1 MTFQQLLQGAEV
13 LSQSGNPGVAGVE
26 YDSRRVRPGTVFV
39 AMKGE
44 TSDGNRFI
52 DQAIAAGAI
61 AIVTDSAAEAPRP
74 AVGWAQVVHGRR
86 ALARLSAN
94 FYKRP
99 AERIA
104 NTGITGTNG
113 KSTTAFLIESILQAA
128 GRKTALV
135 GTIEY
140 HVAGKILPAP
150 HTTPEALEL
159 NRLLSEGLGQGVTEA
174 VMEVSSHAL
183 EQQRVFGIPFDVAV
197 FTNLTRDHLDYHGTM
212 ENYFRAKQMLFE
224 GCGTE
229 PPRAAV
235 LNLDDDYGRQLW
247 KLCKKKSSLVLS
259 YGLTSGDCDFRA
271 ESVEI
276 TPRGTR
282 FQMVTP
288 LGKVAMWSPLIG
300 NVNVYNVLAASAA
313 GYARDCSTEA
323 IAKGVFDLTSVP
335 GRFERV
341 DCGQPFTVVVD
352 YAHTDDALRNLT
364 ALARDFVAR
373 AGLKG
378 KVITLFGCGGDRDRS
393 QASADGRGC
402 GQGKRLRRAHF
413 RQPALRRS
421 AGHHERCCRWTS
433 EVGQQNMSMEPDRRK
448 AIAVALQQAAPAT
461 SCCWRARD
469 MKKCRSRKKER
480 FLLTMWRSRAKPEGA
495 GLRLQRR
502 RQGGQRGED
511 RMKLLLSRIAEF
523 VSAQRRIRRSR
534 GSARAIRSTPAP
546 CSRTNCFLRSRV
558 NASTVTTSSSRR

>member
-1 MTFQQLLQGAEV
+1 MKFQQLLQGAEV
-13 LSQSGNPGVAGVE
+13 LSQSGDPGVAGVE

-52 DQAIAAGAI
+52 DQAIAAGAV
-61 AIVTDSAAEAPRP
+61 AVVTDSAAETPRP
-74 AVGWAQVVHGRR
+74 AVAWAQVPHGRR

-113 KSTTAFLIESILQAA
+113 KSTTGFLTESIFRAA

-159 NRLLSEGLGQGVTEA
+159 NKLLAEGLGVGVTEA

-212 ENYFRAKQMLFE
+212 EEYFRAKQVLFE
-224 GCGTE
+224 GCGTD

-235 LNLDDDYGRQLW
+235 LNADDEYGRQLL
-247 KLCKKKSSLVLS
+247 KLCKKMSAVVLS
-259 YGLTSGDCDFRA
+259 YGLTSGDFHA

-288 LGKVAMWSPLIG
+288 SGKIAMWSPLIG
-300 NVNVYNVLAASAA
+300 NVNVYNVLAACAA
-313 GYARDCSTEA
+313 GYARDCSA
-323 IAKGVFDLTSVP
+323 DAMAKGIFGLTSVP

-364 ALARDFVAR
+364 ALARDFVTR

-378 KVITLFGCGGDRDRS
+378 KVITLFGCGGDRDRDKRPLMGMAAGE
-393 QASADGRGC
+393 ASDFVVLTSDNPRSEDPLGIMNDALVG
-402 GQGKRLRRAHF
+402 LRRFDTPH
-413 RQPALRRS
+413 L
-421 AGHHERCCRWTS
+421 
-433 EVGQQNMSMEPDRRK
+433 MEPDRKK
-448 AIAVALQQAAPAT
+448 AIYAALNEAQAGDIVILAGKGHEPYQVLKDQTIAFDDRDVARQALQ
-461 SCCWRARD
+461 S
-469 MKKCRSRKKER
+469 
-480 FLLTMWRSRAKPEGA
+480 LGY
-495 GLRLQRR
+495 
-502 RQGGQRGED
+502 RQ
-511 RMKLLLSRIAEF
+511 
-523 VSAQRRIRRSR
+523 
-534 GSARAIRSTPAP
+534 
-546 CSRTNCFLRSRV
+546 
-558 NASTVTTSSSRR
+558 